1 MRIIGQDRDFS
12 VEFERSIIEVQ
23 GMGVYAEINN
33 KIYCL
38 GAYKSRERAMEVFSE
53 IHNEYRLINAIF
65 QNVDIREEDIDD
77 IMIRLNAGSM
87 IFINDNSGNSEI
99 EFVGNAVFYMPLS

>member
-12 VEFERSIIEVQ
+12 VEFERSIIELQ
-23 GMGVYAEINN
+23 GMGVYAEINS

-53 IHNEYRLINAIF
+53 IHNEYRSINAIF
-65 QNVDIREEDIDD
+65 QNVDISEEDIKD
-77 IMIRLNAGSM
+77 IMSRLRAEDMVPIS
-87 IFINDNSGNSEI
+87 DNCVNRKI
-99 EFVGNAVFYMPLS
+99 ESVASSVFYMPLS

>member
-23 GMGVYAEINN
+23 GTGVYAGINN
-33 KIYCL
+33 STYCL

-65 QNVDIREEDIDD
+65 QKVDISEEDIKDIMSSLRVDD
-77 IMIRLNAGSM
+77 IIPISDNCLNRK
-87 IFINDNSGNSEI
+87 I
-99 EFVGNAVFYMPLS
+99 EFVASSVFYMPLS